1 MTGLGVTAIC
11 AIVGACVSVLTTG
24 VSVGVQVSQANKAE
38 KRVKK
43 QEKKAEM
50 LMRKK
55 GNMTVIKAMASAAAN
70 STAIR
75 IDKDIATKKLGHM
88 VSTNGEGHYK
98 LSKEKAKEAQ
108 ENLDKFY
115 VCHDYG
121 KPVSGPVDPVG
132 PVAGSSGSTPTV

>member
-1 MTGLGVTAIC
+1 MTGLGAAAIC
-11 AIVGACVSVLTTG
+11 GIIGACVTAVSTG
-24 VSVGVQVSQANKAE
+24 VTIGVQVSQANKAE
-38 KRVKK
+38 KRIKK

-108 ENLDKFY
+108 ENLDNFY
-115 VCHDYG
+115 QNHDYG
-121 KPVSGPVDPVG
+121 APASPIDPIGPVSGT
-132 PVAGSSGSTPTV
+132 SG